1 MKKKDIEKTK
11 KKKTQQ
17 KHRHTKRTSD
27 EDGIRTHA
35 RRAEWISS
43 PSP

>member
-1 MKKKDIEKTK
+1 MKKKRYRENKEENK
-11 KKKTQQ
+11 KA
-17 KHRHTKRTSD
+17 SD